1 MAKAEPMEKGE
12 HQNIGRAT
20 LVLAA
25 LADASTHGLR
35 LTDVIRAT
43 GLGKATTHRILA
55 GLVAHGLAEQD
66 KDSGYFFV
74 GLKMLDWATAA
85 GDRFGLAHCAAP
97 LMARLAEQTADTA
110 YLSLRS
116 NDEAVCIG
124 RYEGSF
130 PIRTLTL
137 GLGDRRPLGIGAGSL
152 ALLAFLPDEE
162 VVRILDAQRDA
173 RASYDIDEFE
183 LRGMVGRAKKQG
195 FALND
200 ERVIP
205 GMSAIGV
212 PVRRPDGFP
221 VAAVSIAAI
230 SKRLEQPRL
239 DTLVSTLRD
248 TAVAIENEL
257 APVLRAT
264 PVRAGVRSATG

>member
-1 MAKAEPMEKGE
+1 MEKGE

-85 GDRFGLAHCAAP
+85 GDRFGLAHCATP